1 MIEIKPEAKKTDGIT
16 NDLVEITRPSI
27 EKMIYVIRDKHVML
41 DSDLAI
47 LYQVETGAL
56 NRAVKRNISRFPED
70 FRFQLTKE
78 EYQNLRCQVLHRA
91 KIIMVVVGLFL
102 MYLQNRES
110 LCWRVF
116 YIAKWQLR

>member
-27 EKMIYVIRDKHVML
+27 EKMIYVIRDKQVML

-56 NRAVKRNISRFPED
+56 NRAVKRNFILHFKSKKEKYKKSF
-70 FRFQLTKE
+70 FRKNQKNFK
-78 EYQNLRCQVLHRA
+78 
-91 KIIMVVVGLFL
+91 KI
-102 MYLQNRES
+102 
-110 LCWRVF
+110 
-116 YIAKWQLR
+116 